1 MLSSKGREKKK
12 SDQKEQRSLLQG
24 IEPESGVYHL
34 QIRSIY
40 GHIRSEISNTVP
52 DIRRTE
58 DTAYIRSYGWA
69 NPKNVVCCVRNA
81 YAVFT

>member
-40 GHIRSEISNTVP
+40 GQKSQIRYWIYGVP
-52 DIRRTE
+52 RIRR
-58 DTAYIRSYGWA
+58 IYGHTVWA
-69 NPKNVVCCVRNA
+69 NPNH
-81 YAVFT
+81 T